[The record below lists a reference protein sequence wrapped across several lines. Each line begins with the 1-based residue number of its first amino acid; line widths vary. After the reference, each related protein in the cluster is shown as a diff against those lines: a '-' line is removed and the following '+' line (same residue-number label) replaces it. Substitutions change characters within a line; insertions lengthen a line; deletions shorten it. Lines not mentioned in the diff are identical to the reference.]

1 MKLCRP
7 QNHLRKKY
15 PYGHFAIASAWF
27 ARDLVN
33 LFSDHHVFL
42 FSQDDKARVP
52 LRLPISKKQTDIL
65 MYSKYKV
72 ILPNHDFPIRTKHKL
87 VPLVYATCLKKD
99 GKVSHNG
106 STFIS
111 VRSGKHDKSCTATH
125 SEDIEIIFQP
135 KEKLLETGK

>member
-1 MKLCRP
+1 M
-7 QNHLRKKY
+7 
-15 PYGHFAIASAWF
+15 ASAWF

-33 LFSDHHVFL
+33 LFGDHHVFL

-52 LRLPISKKQTDIL
+52 LGLPISKKQTDIL

-72 ILPNHDFPIRTKHKL
+72 ILPNHDFPIGTKHKL

-106 STFIS
+106 PTFIS

-125 SEDIEIIFQP
+125 SEDFERIFQP
-135 KEKLLETGK
+135 KEKLLKTGK